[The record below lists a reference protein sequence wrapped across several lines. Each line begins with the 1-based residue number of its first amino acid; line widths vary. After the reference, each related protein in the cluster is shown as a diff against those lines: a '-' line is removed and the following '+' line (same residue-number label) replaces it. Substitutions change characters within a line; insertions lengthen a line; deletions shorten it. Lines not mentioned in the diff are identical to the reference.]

1 MTTAV
6 PTTCPDED
14 EIKIGLLGDEQERE
28 DALRALWKYFSPRL
42 MSFIEKKL
50 PGLPLDLAT
59 DAVSDAFRDLAK
71 RVFAGTFDF
80 DPPIGR
86 FLFTAAHRQ
95 AVDELRKYGR
105 RPMAKADFYE
115 TVGES
120 LTGTE
125 VGRDWHELVTAGKA
139 SAVLEAFREMVPSL
153 PPIQRQVAQVVADS
167 LPDELSREEICAEI
181 HRRTGA
187 RPTGIQVKSA
197 LGEVRRKFRELLKR
211 VRRGN
216 AS

>member
-1 MTTAV
+1 MTTAA

-28 DALRALWKYFSPRL
+28 DALKALWKYFSPRL
-42 MSFIEKKL
+42 MSFIVKKL

-59 DAVSDAFRDLAK
+59 NAVSDAFRDLAK
-71 RVFAGTFDF
+71 RVLAGTFDF

-105 RPMAKADFYE
+105 RPAGKADFYG
-115 TVGES
+115 TIGEY
-120 LTGTE
+120 LKETE
-125 VGRDWHELVTAGKA
+125 VGGEWQHLVAAAKA
-139 SAVLEAFREMVPSL
+139 AAVSEAFRELLPSL
-153 PPIQRQVAQVVADS
+153 PPIQRQVAQVVADF
-167 LPDELSREEICAEI
+167 LPDELSREEICTEI
-181 HRRTGA
+181 HRRTGT

-211 VRRGN
+211 ICGGN

>member
-28 DALRALWKYFSPRL
+28 RALLALWKYFNTKL
-42 MSFIEKKL
+42 MAYITRKL
-50 PGLPLDLAT
+50 PGLPLDLAAS
-59 DAVSDAFRDLAK
+59 AVSQAFCDLGGK
-71 RVFAGTFDF
+71 VLGGTFDF
-80 DPPIGR
+80 EQPISR
-86 FLFTAAHRQ
+86 FLFTAAHREG
-95 AVDELRKYGR
+95 VDQLRKYGR
-105 RPMAKADFYE
+105 RPLAKTDFYE
-115 TVGES
+115 TVGECLS
-120 LTGTE
+120 GTE
-125 VGRDWHELVTAGKA
+125 VGREWQDLVSSGKA
-139 SAVLEAFREMVPSL
+139 SAVSDAYREMVPSL
-153 PPIQRQVAQVVADS
+153 PPIQRQVAQVVADF

-181 HRRTGA
+181 HRRTGS

-211 VRRGN
+211 VCRGN